1 MSDKDLALRVKDQL
15 LSQQGLIKR
24 AEADL
29 NEAYQKVANLQTE
42 NRVLRDTLDLVNRGI
57 IDPATVPEKLAEF
70 LSDPEGLEVIKKALD
85 LNLQVAPVLGTPIG
99 EAGPSEE
106 ADPLTRFLS
115 EQAELDR

>member
-1 MSDKDLALRVKDQL
+1 MSDSRDLAMKVKDQM
-15 LSQQGLIKR
+15 LSQQNLIKR

-29 NEAYQKVANLQTE
+29 DESYRKVANLESE
-42 NRVLRDTLDLVNRGI
+42 NRVLRDTLDLVTKGF

-70 LSDPEGLEVIKKALD
+70 LSDPDQIEVIKKAID
-85 LNLQVAPVLGTPIG
+85 LNLQITPTLGMPVG

-115 EQAELDR
+115 EQIDR

>member
-15 LSQQGLIKR
+15 LSQQSLIKR

-70 LSDPEGLEVIKKALD
+70 LSDPEQIEVIKKALD
-85 LNLQVAPVLGTPIG
+85 LRLAMTPTLGTPVG

-106 ADPLTRFLS
+106 TDPLTRFLS
-115 EQAELDR
+115 EQMDR